1 VLGAHFS
8 EFCRAEKEELIS
20 EGIRRT
26 SKPWLLSCF
35 FFSIKE
41 EKSEDL

>member
-1 VLGAHFS
+1 MLGVYFR
-8 EFCRAEKEELIS
+8 EFCRAKKEELIN

-26 SKPWLLSCF
+26 SKPWLLSSF
-35 FFSIKE
+35 FFAIKE